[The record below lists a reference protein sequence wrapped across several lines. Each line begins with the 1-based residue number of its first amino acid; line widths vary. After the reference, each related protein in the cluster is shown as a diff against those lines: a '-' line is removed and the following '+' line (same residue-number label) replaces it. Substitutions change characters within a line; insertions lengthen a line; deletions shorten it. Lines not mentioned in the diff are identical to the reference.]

1 MHWHRTCMQFKSD
14 RVILPNNVIKY
25 VLISLLLFRPKVG
38 LNFVDHVVG
47 NQPDKQME
55 PVAKW
60 YNETNQNLI
69 TGILLTLIHFGF
81 EFSLFQVRAMFAVS
95 PILVS

>member
-1 MHWHRTCMQFKSD
+1 M
-14 RVILPNNVIKY
+14 KY
-25 VLISLLLFRPKVG
+25 LITILLLFRPKVG

-60 YNETNQNLI
+60 YTKQI
-69 TGILLTLIHFGF
+69 
-81 EFSLFQVRAMFAVS
+81 
-95 PILVS
+95 

>member
-1 MHWHRTCMQFKSD
+1 MMNIAFSINLHVHSLNYIEIFFS
-14 RVILPNNVIKY
+14 NNC
-25 VLISLLLFRPKVG
+25 RPQSH

-60 YNETNQNLI
+60 YANCI
-69 TGILLTLIHFGF
+69 YF
-81 EFSLFQVRAMFAVS
+81 
-95 PILVS
+95 

>member
-1 MHWHRTCMQFKSD
+1 MMNIAFGINLTYLFFKLYRHIS
-14 RVILPNNVIKY
+14 VNNR
-25 VLISLLLFRPKVG
+25 RPQTH

-60 YNETNQNLI
+60 YANVSTLERVNTFM
-69 TGILLTLIHFGF
+69 LTRSHNSAHIPFHF
-81 EFSLFQVRAMFAVS
+81 R
-95 PILVS
+95 

>member
-1 MHWHRTCMQFKSD
+1 MANIAFNINLTCSFPKLY
-14 RVILPNNVIKY
+14 RNIFLNNC
-25 VLISLLLFRPKVG
+25 RPQSH

-60 YNETNQNLI
+60 YVNCI
-69 TGILLTLIHFGF
+69 YF
-81 EFSLFQVRAMFAVS
+81 
-95 PILVS
+95 